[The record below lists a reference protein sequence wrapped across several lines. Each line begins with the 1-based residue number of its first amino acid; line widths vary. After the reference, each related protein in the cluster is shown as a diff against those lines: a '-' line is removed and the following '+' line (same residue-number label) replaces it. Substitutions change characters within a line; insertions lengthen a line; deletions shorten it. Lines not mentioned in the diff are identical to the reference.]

1 MLEFIQAQPSIVDRL
16 LRHIE
21 LPAFVDLISRI
32 LQLDENVPN
41 CNVIEV
47 HILLFRFIPLPSYSN
62 NNPSFSKWLSSQ
74 NFLGRLVTLL
84 SPNYSPSIHTIVSD
98 LLKTIISLATPSPGA
113 GITEGLHNGP
123 ASNLLVRELAS
134 KKRAETLVDYMLSS
148 DLSREACKTPTAS
161 NSRKENDDSK
171 TDEDHERQQ
180 RESDDCSL
188 PSPTYDSSISSIVQS
203 MGLLVELIRKNNS
216 DYFEPYLFHTLRNRL
231 IQVQQHSHLTGDDVR
246 EALEGVMKD
255 MVDRM
260 GVVHLGPMLQILA
273 ERLGE
278 FQKFLRSPR
287 SSVCLRT
294 PSVLLVITFF
304 NLF

>member
-1 MLEFIQAQPSIVDRL
+1 M
-16 LRHIE
+16 
-21 LPAFVDLISRI
+21 
-32 LQLDENVPN
+32 
-41 CNVIEV
+41 
-47 HILLFRFIPLPSYSN
+47 
-62 NNPSFSKWLSSQ
+62 
-74 NFLGRLVTLL
+74 GRLVTLL

-134 KKRAETLVDYMLSS
+134 KKRAETLVGYMLSEFT
-148 DLSREACKTPTAS
+148 REACKTPTES
-161 NSRKENDDSK
+161 NSK
-171 TDEDHERQQ
+171 TDDDHHHDGLGY
-180 RESDDCSL
+180 ESDDCSL

-246 EALEGVMKD
+246 EALEGVMKE

-278 FQKFLRSPR
+278 FQKYLRVPR
-287 SSVCLRT
+287 SSVCLY
-294 PSVLLVITFF
+294 PSTLLVVIFI
-304 NLF
+304 LHSKVQ

>member
-1 MLEFIQAQPSIVDRL
+1 M
-16 LRHIE
+16 
-21 LPAFVDLISRI
+21 
-32 LQLDENVPN
+32 
-41 CNVIEV
+41 
-47 HILLFRFIPLPSYSN
+47 
-62 NNPSFSKWLSSQ
+62 
-74 NFLGRLVTLL
+74 GRLVTLL
-84 SPNYSPSIHTIVSD
+84 SPDYSPSIHTIVSD
-98 LLKTIISLATPSPGA
+98 LLKSIISLATPSPGA

-134 KKRAETLVDYMLSS
+134 KKRAETLVGYMLSEF
-148 DLSREACKTPTAS
+148 SREACKTPTAS
-161 NSRKENDDSK
+161 NPKEEKEDDESK
-171 TDEDHERQQ
+171 TDERGLEEHER
-180 RESDDCSL
+180 RDDCSL
-188 PSPTYDSSISSIVQS
+188 PCSTYESCISSIVQS

-278 FQKFLRSPR
+278 FQKYLKVPR
-287 SSVCLRT
+287 SLVCLY
-294 PSVLLVITFF
+294 F
-304 NLF
+304 LF

>member
-1 MLEFIQAQPSIVDRL
+1 M
-16 LRHIE
+16 
-21 LPAFVDLISRI
+21 
-32 LQLDENVPN
+32 
-41 CNVIEV
+41 
-47 HILLFRFIPLPSYSN
+47 
-62 NNPSFSKWLSSQ
+62 
-74 NFLGRLVTLL
+74 GRLVTLL

-134 KKRAETLVDYMLSS
+134 KKRAETLVGYMLSEFT
-148 DLSREACKTPTAS
+148 REACKTPTES
-161 NSRKENDDSK
+161 NSK
-171 TDEDHERQQ
+171 TDDDHHHHGLGY
-180 RESDDCSL
+180 ESDDCSL
-188 PSPTYDSSISSIVQS
+188 PSPTYESSISSIVQS

-278 FQKFLRSPR
+278 FQKYLKVPR
-287 SSVCLRT
+287 SSVCF
-294 PSVLLVITFF
+294 TFF
-304 NLF
+304 SFYSLL

>member
-1 MLEFIQAQPSIVDRL
+1 M
-16 LRHIE
+16 
-21 LPAFVDLISRI
+21 
-32 LQLDENVPN
+32 
-41 CNVIEV
+41 
-47 HILLFRFIPLPSYSN
+47 
-62 NNPSFSKWLSSQ
+62 
-74 NFLGRLVTLL
+74 GRLVTLL

-134 KKRAETLVDYMLSS
+134 KKRAETLVSYMLSEFS
-148 DLSREACKTPTAS
+148 PEACKTPTAS
-161 NSRKENDDSK
+161 DQKENTSK
-171 TDEDHERQQ
+171 TDEHKLEHG
-180 RESDDCSL
+180 SDDCSL

-278 FQKFLRSPR
+278 FQRYLRVPR
-287 SSVCLRT
+287 SSVCLYLSFCCSCCNLYPLIARSNKYNDWSNDT
-294 PSVLLVITFF
+294 IHAGTLPYSRVIR
-304 NLF
+304 

>member
-1 MLEFIQAQPSIVDRL
+1 M
-16 LRHIE
+16 
-21 LPAFVDLISRI
+21 
-32 LQLDENVPN
+32 
-41 CNVIEV
+41 
-47 HILLFRFIPLPSYSN
+47 
-62 NNPSFSKWLSSQ
+62 
-74 NFLGRLVTLL
+74 GRLVTFL
-84 SPNYSPSIHTIVSD
+84 STNYSPSIHTIVSD
-98 LLKTIISLATPSPGA
+98 LLKSIISLATPSPGA

-134 KKRAETLVDYMLSS
+134 KKRAETLVGYMLSEF
-148 DLSREACKTPTAS
+148 SREACKTPTAS
-161 NSRKENDDSK
+161 NPKEEEEEEDESK
-171 TDEDHERQQ
+171 TDERGLEEHER
-180 RESDDCSL
+180 DDCSL
-188 PSPTYDSSISSIVQS
+188 PCSTYESCISSIVQS

-278 FQKFLRSPR
+278 FQKYLRVPR
-287 SSVCLRT
+287 SLVCLY
-294 PSVLLVITFF
+294 F
-304 NLF
+304 LF

>member
-1 MLEFIQAQPSIVDRL
+1 M
-16 LRHIE
+16 
-21 LPAFVDLISRI
+21 
-32 LQLDENVPN
+32 
-41 CNVIEV
+41 
-47 HILLFRFIPLPSYSN
+47 
-62 NNPSFSKWLSSQ
+62 
-74 NFLGRLVTLL
+74 GRLVTLL

-134 KKRAETLVDYMLSS
+134 KKRAETLVGYMLSEF
-148 DLSREACKTPTAS
+148 SRESCKTPTES
-161 NSRKENDDSK
+161 NPKEIISK
-171 TDEDHERQQ
+171 TDDHHGLEY
-180 RESDDCSL
+180 ESDDCSL

-278 FQKFLRSPR
+278 FQKYLRVPR
-287 SSVCLRT
+287 SSVCLT
-294 PSVLLVITFF
+294 FLSLFFLLF
-304 NLF
+304 LL

>member
-1 MLEFIQAQPSIVDRL
+1 M
-16 LRHIE
+16 
-21 LPAFVDLISRI
+21 
-32 LQLDENVPN
+32 
-41 CNVIEV
+41 
-47 HILLFRFIPLPSYSN
+47 
-62 NNPSFSKWLSSQ
+62 
-74 NFLGRLVTLL
+74 GRLVTLL

-113 GITEGLHNGP
+113 GITEGLHSGP

-134 KKRAETLVDYMLSS
+134 KKRAETLVGYMLSEF
-148 DLSREACKTPTAS
+148 SREACKTPTAS
-161 NSRKENDDSK
+161 NPKETK
-171 TDEDHERQQ
+171 TDDHGLEH
-180 RESDDCSL
+180 ETDDCSL

-246 EALEGVMKD
+246 EALEGVMKE

-278 FQKFLRSPR
+278 FQKYLRVPR
-287 SSVCLRT
+287 SSVCLY
-294 PSVLLVITFF
+294 PSTLLVVTFIPHSKVQ
-304 NLF
+304 

>member
-1 MLEFIQAQPSIVDRL
+1 M
-16 LRHIE
+16 
-21 LPAFVDLISRI
+21 
-32 LQLDENVPN
+32 
-41 CNVIEV
+41 
-47 HILLFRFIPLPSYSN
+47 
-62 NNPSFSKWLSSQ
+62 
-74 NFLGRLVTLL
+74 GRLVTLL

-113 GITEGLHNGP
+113 GITEGLHNSP

-134 KKRAETLVDYMLSS
+134 KKRAETLVGYMLAEFSH
-148 DLSREACKTPTAS
+148 DACKTPTA
-161 NSRKENDDSK
+161 NWKENESK
-171 TDEDHERQQ
+171 TDEHEH
-180 RESDDCSL
+180 ESDDCSL

-246 EALEGVMKD
+246 DALEGVMKD

-273 ERLGE
+273 ERLGG
-278 FQKFLRSPR
+278 FQKYLRVPR
-287 SSVCLRT
+287 SSVCLY
-294 PSVLLVITFF
+294 
-304 NLF
+304 LFSSTVPVV

>member
-1 MLEFIQAQPSIVDRL
+1 M
-16 LRHIE
+16 
-21 LPAFVDLISRI
+21 
-32 LQLDENVPN
+32 
-41 CNVIEV
+41 
-47 HILLFRFIPLPSYSN
+47 
-62 NNPSFSKWLSSQ
+62 
-74 NFLGRLVTLL
+74 GRLVTLL

-134 KKRAETLVDYMLSS
+134 KKRAETLVGYMLSEFT
-148 DLSREACKTPTAS
+148 REACKTPTES
-161 NSRKENDDSK
+161 NSK
-171 TDEDHERQQ
+171 TDDDHHHHGLGY
-180 RESDDCSL
+180 ESDDCSL

-278 FQKFLRSPR
+278 FQKYLKVPR
-287 SSVCLRT
+287 SSVCF
-294 PSVLLVITFF
+294 TFF
-304 NLF
+304 SFYSLL

>member
-1 MLEFIQAQPSIVDRL
+1 M
-16 LRHIE
+16 
-21 LPAFVDLISRI
+21 
-32 LQLDENVPN
+32 
-41 CNVIEV
+41 
-47 HILLFRFIPLPSYSN
+47 
-62 NNPSFSKWLSSQ
+62 
-74 NFLGRLVTLL
+74 GRLVTLL

-134 KKRAETLVDYMLSS
+134 KKRAETLVGYMLSEFT
-148 DLSREACKTPTAS
+148 REACKTPTES
-161 NSRKENDDSK
+161 NSK
-171 TDEDHERQQ
+171 TDDDHHHHGLGY
-180 RESDDCSL
+180 ESDDCSL

-278 FQKFLRSPR
+278 FQKYLKVPR
-287 SSVCLRT
+287 SSVCFSLF
-294 PSVLLVITFF
+294 SFFSCCNLLSLSKVQ
-304 NLF
+304 

>member
-1 MLEFIQAQPSIVDRL
+1 M
-16 LRHIE
+16 
-21 LPAFVDLISRI
+21 
-32 LQLDENVPN
+32 
-41 CNVIEV
+41 
-47 HILLFRFIPLPSYSN
+47 
-62 NNPSFSKWLSSQ
+62 
-74 NFLGRLVTLL
+74 GRLVTLL
-84 SPNYSPSIHTIVSD
+84 SPDYSPSIHTIVSD

-123 ASNLLVRELAS
+123 TSNLLVRELAS
-134 KKRAETLVDYMLSS
+134 KKKAKTLVGYMLSEFS
-148 DLSREACKTPTAS
+148 PEACKTPTS
-161 NSRKENDDSK
+161 SK
-171 TDEDHERQQ
+171 SKSKPDEHGLEHEC
-180 RESDDCSL
+180 DDCSL

-260 GVVHLGPMLQILA
+260 GIVHLGPMLQILA

-278 FQKFLRSPR
+278 FQRYLKVPR
-287 SSVCLRT
+287 SLVCLYLFF
-294 PSVLLVITFF
+294 SCFVLTFVPHSKAQ
-304 NLF
+304 

>member
-1 MLEFIQAQPSIVDRL
+1 M
-16 LRHIE
+16 
-21 LPAFVDLISRI
+21 
-32 LQLDENVPN
+32 
-41 CNVIEV
+41 
-47 HILLFRFIPLPSYSN
+47 
-62 NNPSFSKWLSSQ
+62 
-74 NFLGRLVTLL
+74 GRLVTLL

-134 KKRAETLVDYMLSS
+134 KKRAETLVGYMLSEFT
-148 DLSREACKTPTAS
+148 REACKTPTES
-161 NSRKENDDSK
+161 NSK
-171 TDEDHERQQ
+171 TDDDHHHHGLGY
-180 RESDDCSL
+180 ESDDCSL

-278 FQKFLRSPR
+278 FQKYLKVPR
-287 SSVCLRT
+287 SSVCFTLF
-294 PSVLLVITFF
+294 SFFSLL
-304 NLF
+304 